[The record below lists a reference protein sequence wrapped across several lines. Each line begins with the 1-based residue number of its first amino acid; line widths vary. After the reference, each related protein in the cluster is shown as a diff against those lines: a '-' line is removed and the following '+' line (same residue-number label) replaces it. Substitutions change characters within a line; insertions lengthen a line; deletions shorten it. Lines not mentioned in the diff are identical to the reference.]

1 MRRVG
6 RIRCRR
12 RLPDVGVDHHDR
24 GGLDHITLD
33 GQTTAPGTT
42 TAGSTEPA
50 APVSVLL
57 VGDSVGFTLQEHVPD
72 EVPGVESVDG
82 RALAGCGLI
91 LEGERPPE
99 AVAAGAPP
107 RYDDC
112 ASGVADADAAGL
124 AANPDVVLLVS
135 GAWEWNDHERDGRV
149 VGPGDVAWTG
159 EIRRLLTDRVESLG
173 STGATVT
180 LWVDPCSPKPGAA
193 TRQVWYRDEVL
204 TPVAEATGAVLVDPA
219 SLVCTPDGTP
229 RTDLPGV
236 GDPRPA
242 DGQHWSTEGA
252 EWLWSTWLGTSPGRR
267 RRLIRAASAA
277 EGAGGGSRTLTVRD
291 LDPVSL
297 PVGVRRLAASG

>member
-1 MRRVG
+1 MATVLHPLPGRRARSVVLVG
-6 RIRCRR
+6 AAMALVAFAGC
-12 RLPDVGVDHHDR
+12 
-24 GGLDHITLD
+24 GGSE
-33 GQTTAPGTT
+33 GSRAGGGSSASGPTTTTTTEAASPTPPPSEPTATTTPAT
-42 TAGSTEPA
+42 TAGSTGPA

-124 AANPDVVLLVS
+124 AEGPDVVLLVS
-135 GAWEWNDHERDGRV
+135 GAWEWNDHERDGRT
-149 VGPGDVAWTG
+149 VGPGDETWTAR
-159 EIRRLLTDRVESLG
+159 IRQMLTDRVESLS
-173 STGATVT
+173 STGATVA

-193 TRQVWYRDEVL
+193 PRQAWYRDEVL

-219 SLVCTPDGTP
+219 SLVCAADGTP
-229 RTDLPGV
+229 RTDIPDV
-236 GDPRPA
+236 GDPRPD
-242 DGQHWSTEGA
+242 DGQHWSAVGA
-252 EWLWSTWLGTSPGRR
+252 EWLWSTWLGT
-267 RRLIRAASAA
+267 
-277 EGAGGGSRTLTVRD
+277 TLADAV
-291 LDPVSL
+291 
-297 PVGVRRLAASG
+297 A